1 VLIAPALLALF
12 TELPSRRILR
22 TSPLR
27 SSQKFVFSCYCTE
40 MKRDAVFWWAVA
52 ATLAYAF
59 INFFMVVFVFAM
71 WAQFT
76 AGS

>member
-1 VLIAPALLALF
+1 
-12 TELPSRRILR
+12 
-22 TSPLR
+22 
-27 SSQKFVFSCYCTE
+27 
-40 MKRDAVFWWAVA
+40 MKRDAAFWWAVA

-59 INFFMVVFVFAM
+59 IIFFMVVFVFAM